1 HRPGC
6 ARGGTGAGL
15 TEISGIPA
23 YNPLREKVRG
33 AARDMYQKEILS
45 KDRVEVMERHC
56 NEEGGM
62 LNINTLQRYLH
73 STAYFPNGETLNS
86 MWNEFKDYVIACW

>member
-23 YNPLREKVRG
+23 YNPVLPLQGRGSFGPQLR
-33 AARDMYQKEILS
+33 AL
-45 KDRVEVMERHC
+45 RVLDPH
-56 NEEGGM
+56 
-62 LNINTLQRYLH
+62 TLQGL
-73 STAYFPNGETLNS
+73 GETAQLLL
-86 MWNEFKDYVIACW
+86 VLAL